1 MSIRK
6 AGEEMDSYISA
17 FSSSIK
23 RLEECYGLR
32 GDSKL
37 HTLKMAQ
44 FKPRFE
50 QLLDGLSTEDLK
62 QRNQSASTQFAI
74 ISYMDFRLKFYGITR
89 LNFTRYKRINE
100 IVRILL
106 PFCNASRISMQN
118 KLAVGE
124 LCLMLS
130 EFDEEDATVMQTL
143 SYMYL
148 RIFIV
153 LVLCENYCDAS
164 IIADLLLSQLV
175 TYGGSK

>member
-1 MSIRK
+1 
-6 AGEEMDSYISA
+6 
-17 FSSSIK
+17 
-23 RLEECYGLR
+23 
-32 GDSKL
+32 
-37 HTLKMAQ
+37 
-44 FKPRFE
+44 
-50 QLLDGLSTEDLK
+50 
-62 QRNQSASTQFAI
+62 
-74 ISYMDFRLKFYGITR
+74 
-89 LNFTRYKRINE
+89 
-100 IVRILL
+100 
-106 PFCNASRISMQN
+106 MQN